1 MLHKMFFISA
11 VVLQLFFVQIAEAAG
26 KKALVYRG
34 RGGCTSCANA
44 AARAVRAAG
53 LQVEFVGSAGITP
66 EVFKDVVL
74 WVQPAGNAITVAET
88 MGADRLALLREF
100 VKNGGNYV
108 GFCSGAFLAD
118 KNVDDEGKVKGLG
131 LISFPSADYIPV
143 EDDETPVMVWMNWNG
158 ERRHVFFNGGA
169 TFNIPPSKRRSV
181 RIIATYEKDDMP
193 ATIEVIYG
201 QGRVVLSG
209 AHPEAPLVWKDRWS
223 LKDEDGTDMVL
234 AKKMVQLAMQ
244 K

>member
-1 MLHKMFFISA
+1 M
-11 VVLQLFFVQIAEAAG
+11 
-26 KKALVYRG
+26 
-34 RGGCTSCANA
+34 T
-44 AARAVRAAG
+44 
-53 LQVEFVGSAGITP
+53 VEFVGAAGVTP
-66 EVFKDVVL
+66 EVFKDVKL

-88 MGADRLALLREF
+88 LKADRLDLIRQF

-118 KNVDDEGKVKGLG
+118 KIVDDDRKVKGLG

-143 EDDETPVMVWMNWNG
+143 EDDESPVMVWMNWNG
-158 ERRHVFFNGGA
+158 ARRHVFFNGGA
-169 TFNIPPSKRRSV
+169 TFLIPPAKRDSV
-181 RIIATYEKDDMP
+181 HVIATYEKDNMP
-193 ATIEVIYG
+193 GTIEVIFG

-209 AHPEAPLVWKDRWS
+209 AHPEAPLVWKDRDD
-223 LKDEDGTDMVL
+223 LKDEDGTDMDL

>member
-11 VVLQLFFVQIAEAAG
+11 VVLQIFTFQISEAAAR
-26 KKALVYRG
+26 KAIVYRG

-53 LQVEFVGSAGITP
+53 LDVEFVGSAGITP
-66 EVFKDVVL
+66 EVFQGVSL
-74 WVQPAGNAITVAET
+74 WVQPAGNAITVAEA
-88 MGADRLALLREF
+88 MGAERLALLRNF

-118 KNVDDEGKVKGLG
+118 KNVDDFGKVEGLG
-131 LISFPSADYIPV
+131 LIEFPSADYIPV
-143 EDDETPVMVWMNWNG
+143 KDDESPVMVWTNWDG
-158 ERRHVFFNGGA
+158 HRRHIFFNGGA
-169 TFNIPPSKRRSV
+169 TFNIPPSKLRSV
-181 RIIATYEKDDMP
+181 QIIATYEKDNMP

-209 AHPEAPLVWKDRWS
+209 AHPEAPLVWKDRND
-223 LKDEDGTDMVL
+223 LKDEDGSDMDL
-234 AKKMVQLAMQ
+234 AKKMVQRAMQ